1 MKKRKI
7 LTDIKMTRKAKARID
22 EIKLDN
28 KDIFIRI
35 MIVNGGCAGSQ
46 YYILMDDYIGDADFV
61 LTRKKNGKDLVYI
74 VIDEV
79 SLENLHNSTIDFSDE
94 IEFSGFKINNPNVKS
109 VCDCGN
115 SFNCNGGVV
124 FKRKSCNN

>member
-1 MKKRKI
+1 
-7 LTDIKMTRKAKARID
+7 MTRKAKARID

-28 KDIFIRI
+28 KDIFIRV

-61 LTRKKNGKDLVYI
+61 LTRKKNGEDLVYI

-124 FKRKSCNN
+124 FKKKNCNN